1 MYFWVGKRFEWRK
14 TTFHSSAVKKESNYS
29 VPKSL
34 GEKSRTWWQDI
45 PPMLKEEKLWDDK
58 ENLGKTKAGYARATP
73 AVQHKTGQTS
83 PLRISFSTSK
93 LKNWGRKVEMFGWKK
108 NWKQRFNE
116 TKKYPCHIHESHEVH
131 VLELGEF
138 HGVYSPPFPLSPL
151 PHNYQASPHVPIPS
165 PPTSSDLNVP
175 TSS

>member
-34 GEKSRTWWQDI
+34 GEKSRIWWQDI

-58 ENLGKTKAGYARATP
+58 ENLGKTKAGYVRATP
-73 AVQHKTGQTS
+73 AVQHKTDQTS

-93 LKNWGRKVEMFGWKK
+93 LKNWGQKVEMFGWKK
-108 NWKQRFNE
+108 LK
-116 TKKYPCHIHESHEVH
+116 TKI
-131 VLELGEF
+131 
-138 HGVYSPPFPLSPL
+138 
-151 PHNYQASPHVPIPS
+151 
-165 PPTSSDLNVP
+165 
-175 TSS
+175 